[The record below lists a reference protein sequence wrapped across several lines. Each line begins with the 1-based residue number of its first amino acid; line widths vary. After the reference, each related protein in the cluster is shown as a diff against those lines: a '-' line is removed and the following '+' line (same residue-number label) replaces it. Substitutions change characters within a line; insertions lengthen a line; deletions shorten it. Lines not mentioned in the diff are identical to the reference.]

1 MVGSLSM
8 DIWSCTRY
16 PRYVRAV
23 VMLGGVQISVVAI
36 AGGVE
41 AVVAGG
47 GDLAESRNRHS
58 ILQIFILTEILHSLL
73 STDVPN
79 PNITVRLDWAGAPAS
94 CETSKV

>member
-47 GDLAESRNRHS
+47 
-58 ILQIFILTEILHSLL
+58 
-73 STDVPN
+73 
-79 PNITVRLDWAGAPAS
+79 
-94 CETSKV
+94 